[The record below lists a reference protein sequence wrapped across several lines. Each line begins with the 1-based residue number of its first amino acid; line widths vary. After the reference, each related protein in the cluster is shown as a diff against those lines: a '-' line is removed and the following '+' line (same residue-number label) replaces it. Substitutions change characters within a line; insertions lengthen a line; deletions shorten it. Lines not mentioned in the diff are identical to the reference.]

1 MLTRRK
7 DKSLLLPHSEKH
19 TADCPT
25 RTAARFT
32 RWRKEKNLL
41 EKKPH
46 TRTNAYPHGRTKLS
60 TKFCNC
66 LIFRELHLI
75 T

>member
-1 MLTRRK
+1 VLTRRK

-19 TADCPT
+19 TADCPA

-32 RWRKEKNLL
+32 RWEIEKNLL

-60 TKFCNC
+60 AIFCNC
-66 LIFRELHLI
+66 LIFSKLAI
-75 T
+75 TT